1 VGYRLGVIDDVSA
14 DSRGDADVADGTEPA
29 DDPPIP
35 STGRRIRSILVRI
48 TITLAALA
56 LSAFLLSTVFD
67 ELDWSTIWAS
77 VRGLSDAE
85 RIALVSGAGLL
96 ISAQGLV
103 TSATMK
109 GLPVRRGILAYLVPA
124 SVASI
129 VPGPSDLPVRF
140 RMYSSWG
147 YTPAEAGLAVTA
159 SGIFSIGTKLIM
171 PVLAAVVALVAG
183 VGLGDGVGGTIV
195 FAGVVLGILIV
206 LTSVVLGSQRLTEAV
221 GYWLQ
226 APWTVAA
233 RLLKK
238 ESGPL
243 ADTLASARSRAV
255 TLLQDRWQIATWA
268 AFLYASAQV
277 GLMLMAVRFM
287 GVPEEALGSTQVFIA
302 FGIVQGLTVL
312 PVTAGNVGVS
322 ETAWIGLMGAMA
334 GSGFI
339 NEVTAAVI
347 VFRALTWLAIIP
359 LGGIG
364 LLVWQRGVRRQN
376 AAASSRT
383 STA

>member
-1 VGYRLGVIDDVSA
+1 MSNDASGG
-14 DSRGDADVADGTEPA
+14 DSGGDAAVTH
-29 DDPPIP
+29 DDRTSEDSIGPTP
-35 STGRRIRSILVRI
+35 RRQIRSIVVRI
-48 TITLAALA
+48 AITLLALG

-67 ELDWSTIWAS
+67 ELDWSAIWTS

-96 ISAQGLV
+96 ITAQGLV
-103 TSATMK
+103 TSATMT

-195 FAGVVLGILIV
+195 FAGVVLGVLIL
-206 LTSVVLGSQRLTEAV
+206 LTSVVLGSHRLTEAV
-221 GYWLQ
+221 GYWMQ
-226 APWTVAA
+226 APWDVAA
-233 RLLKK
+233 RVLKK
-238 ESGPL
+238 DSGPL
-243 ADTLASARSRAV
+243 ADTLSSARGRAV
-255 TLLQDRWQIATWA
+255 GLLQERWQIATWA

-359 LGGIG
+359 LGGLG
-364 LLVWQRGVRRQN
+364 LLVWRRGVARQPDPVL
-376 AAASSRT
+376 A
-383 STA
+383 